1 MNALRV
7 LASRLLGLFRKRR
20 LDQALD
26 AELRAHL
33 QLLTDENIRRGMN
46 PEEALFKA
54 RRELGGVEQIKE
66 TYRDQQS
73 LPLVESLAQ
82 DLCYAIR
89 MVRRNPGFTAV
100 AVLTLALGIGANA
113 AVFSLVDAVLLRPL
127 PYRDPDRLLLLSE
140 TLPKQG
146 QDELGVSAA
155 EYFDYRDTNQVFS
168 EVAAYQS
175 AGFNLTG
182 GATPLRVNAAS
193 LSASAFPLLGVNPIL
208 GRTFSEDENR
218 AGAAGVVLLSSA
230 LWKNHYGADQ
240 HIVGKVIQLD
250 EKPYTV
256 IGVMPAWFKFPFDG
270 SPISESA
277 DLWVPESF
285 SQDRLKDRTNEFGV
299 GFIGRLK
306 PGFTTGQAQADVEGI
321 AANFMRQ
328 YPESYPGTVRVAPR
342 VFELSMHSVA
352 KVRPLIFLLQGSVL
366 CVLLIA
372 CANVASLLLVK
383 AGHRQKEMAVRSAIG
398 ADNARLLRQC
408 FVESFL
414 LSILG
419 GVAGIFLAAL
429 LLAGAQRFGP
439 ADLPQL
445 QDLSLDARAFGFTF
459 VLCMLTAML
468 FGMGPAWRMS
478 RVSPLAGMKESAQ
491 IAGMRGS
498 QRLQNALSVTEIAIA
513 LVLLI
518 GGGLLVQSFRRLLEV
533 PMGFRSDGAV
543 IVRSLFDHVRYSDPL
558 KREAVQKEILL
569 RLRALPGI
577 SEVAAASHLPLSD
590 IRQIGF
596 RPEFAAADDYHWAE
610 NSLISPGYF
619 AAMGTPLLHGRDFSE
634 NDGRNAPSVAIV
646 NETLART
653 YYSGRVPVGERFY
666 WGDRGIFTIIGVAA
680 DVHISALD
688 ADPPPMIYN
697 SMFQV
702 ESGASDRCAFILR
715 LINSGESAAQEIFPA
730 VRQRIWSLDQ
740 DLPLYGETTLN
751 ALVSAS
757 VAQRRFTML
766 LMVGFAAISLL
777 LAVIGLFGV
786 VSYVV
791 AQRSR
796 ELAIRMALGADRTRV
811 GWMILRQAAALGS
824 AGCGIGLGLFV
835 LTSPLFAANLYHVH
849 RFDPLT
855 MSAMPALLL
864 AVVIL
869 AAYVPARRATRV
881 DPLVALRYE

>member
-1 MNALRV
+1 
-7 LASRLLGLFRKRR
+7 
-20 LDQALD
+20 
-26 AELRAHL
+26 
-33 QLLTDENIRRGMN
+33 
-46 PEEALFKA
+46 
-54 RRELGGVEQIKE
+54 
-66 TYRDQQS
+66 
-73 LPLVESLAQ
+73 
-82 DLCYAIR
+82 
-89 MVRRNPGFTAV
+89 
-100 AVLTLALGIGANA
+100 
-113 AVFSLVDAVLLRPL
+113 
-127 PYRDPDRLLLLSE
+127 
-140 TLPKQG
+140 
-146 QDELGVSAA
+146 
-155 EYFDYRDTNQVFS
+155 
-168 EVAAYQS
+168 
-175 AGFNLTG
+175 
-182 GATPLRVNAAS
+182 
-193 LSASAFPLLGVNPIL
+193 
-208 GRTFSEDENR
+208 
-218 AGAAGVVLLSSA
+218 
-230 LWKNHYGADQ
+230 
-240 HIVGKVIQLD
+240 
-250 EKPYTV
+250 
-256 IGVMPAWFKFPFDG
+256 
-270 SPISESA
+270 
-277 DLWVPESF
+277 
-285 SQDRLKDRTNEFGV
+285 
-299 GFIGRLK
+299 
-306 PGFTTGQAQADVEGI
+306 
-321 AANFMRQ
+321 
-328 YPESYPGTVRVAPR
+328 
-342 VFELSMHSVA
+342 
-352 KVRPLIFLLQGSVL
+352 
-366 CVLLIA
+366 
-372 CANVASLLLVK
+372 
-383 AGHRQKEMAVRSAIG
+383 
-398 ADNARLLRQC
+398 
-408 FVESFL
+408 
-414 LSILG
+414 
-419 GVAGIFLAAL
+419 
-429 LLAGAQRFGP
+429 
-439 ADLPQL
+439 
-445 QDLSLDARAFGFTF
+445 
-459 VLCMLTAML
+459 
-468 FGMGPAWRMS
+468 
-478 RVSPLAGMKESAQ
+478 
-491 IAGMRGS
+491 
-498 QRLQNALSVTEIAIA
+498 
-513 LVLLI
+513 
-518 GGGLLVQSFRRLLEV
+518 
-533 PMGFRSDGAV
+533 
-543 IVRSLFDHVRYSDPL
+543 
-558 KREAVQKEILL
+558 
-569 RLRALPGI
+569 
-577 SEVAAASHLPLSD
+577 LSD